1 MNQVSRSIRFQ
12 YNELSK
18 ITSELVI
25 KYDSKTSKLLLL
37 GFTID
42 DNIRIPKFKI
52 DISNHNVVELN
63 NEPVIT
69 RLLVR
74 IVTNLIHYSVLDN
87 VSDESFLSIIHDN
100 LRRLGSNLLDKIN
113 LVSDSTK
120 EDDNHE

>member
-25 KYDSKTSKLLLL
+25 KYDSKINKLLLL

-42 DNIRIPKFKI
+42 DNIRIPKFEI
-52 DISNHNVVELN
+52 NISNRDVVELN
-63 NEPVIT
+63 DESVIS
-69 RLLVR
+69 RILVR
-74 IVTNLIHYSVLDN
+74 IVTTLIHYSVLDN

-100 LRRLGSNLLDKIN
+100 LRRLGSNLLDRIN
-113 LVSDSTK
+113 LVSDSIK